1 MTQAH
6 PKYSV
11 LHPFHPASSAD
22 SVLAGTGSASPSSAG
37 SVQPAALFFEVVLN
51 TGAALALPGWTLR
64 LWPQARLGDATL
76 EAVPQD
82 RARTQA
88 ELLAGLSAQ
97 GIEVLGPVRR
107 HV

>member
-11 LHPFHPASSAD
+11 LHPFHPAQSAQHVAARPLSAD
-22 SVLAGTGSASPSSAG
+22 T
-37 SVQPAALFFEVVLN
+37 VQPAAVFFEVVLN
-51 TGAALALPGWTLR
+51 AGTPLPLPGWTLR

-76 EAVPQD
+76 EAIPED
-82 RARTQA
+82 RARTQS

>member
-11 LHPFHPASSAD
+11 LHPVHP
-22 SVLAGTGSASPSSAG
+22 VQ
-37 SVQPAALFFEVVLN
+37 SVQPVSVTTAQPAVFFEVVLN
-51 TGAALALPGWTLR
+51 SGTPLPLPGWTLR

-76 EAVPQD
+76 EAIPED

-88 ELLAGLSAQ
+88 
-97 GIEVLGPVRR
+97 
-107 HV
+107 

>member
-1 MTQAH
+1 MTQTH

-11 LHPFHPASSAD
+11 LHPVHPARSAQP
-22 SVLAGTGSASPSSAG
+22 VSAG
-37 SVQPAALFFEVVLN
+37 PAQPAVFFEVVL
-51 TGAALALPGWTLR
+51 TAGAPLPLPGWTLR

-76 EAVPQD
+76 EAIPED
-82 RARTQA
+82 RTRTHA

-97 GIEVLGPVRR
+97 GIEVLGPIRR

>member
-11 LHPFHPASSAD
+11 LHPFHPAQ
-22 SVLAGTGSASPSSAG
+22 SASPVSTSTLAA
-37 SVQPAALFFEVVLN
+37 STVQPAAVFFEVILN
-51 TGAALALPGWTLR
+51 TCAPLPLPGWTLR

-76 EAVPQD
+76 EAIPED
-82 RARTQA
+82 HARTQA